1 MNAFKL
7 VGRGRRK
14 VLMLSGLLGNQHA
27 FDRGLAYADLDLFQ
41 YAVMDYRGF
50 GGSAGEAGLHTVHEA
65 SMDAVYLS
73 EYLGWSSFTVLGHSL
88 GALVAQMVALAK
100 PRSVRHI
107 VSVAG
112 LGAGGLRADAARRQL
127 LDAAAESIDART
139 TMVNAGTASRYS
151 RAACRAIAS
160 ATLASTRPEAFR
172 GLVSSASLTDVSAQ
186 VRASPTPISVI
197 VGSADPAASAEAAK
211 STTLAWYPKAALTVL
226 DGGHYLPDEAPLAMM
241 TAIEK
246 ALA

>member
-7 VGRGRRK
+7 IGRGGRK
-14 VLMLSGLLGNQHA
+14 VLMLSGLLGDRRA
-27 FDRGLAYADLDLFQ
+27 FDRALAYADLDQFQ

-50 GGSAGEAGLHTVHEA
+50 GGSAGEAGLHTVQEA

-73 EYLGWSSFTVLGHSL
+73 EYLDWRSFSVLGHSL
-88 GALVAQMVALAK
+88 GALVAQIVALAK

-112 LGAGGLRADAARRQL
+112 LSAGGLRADASRRQL
-127 LDAAAESIDART
+127 LDAAAESIEARM

-160 ATLASTRPEAFR
+160 ATLGSTRPEAFR
-172 GLVSSASLTDVSAQ
+172 GLVNSAVLSDVSAQ
-186 VRASPTPISVI
+186 VRGFPTPISVL
-197 VGSADPAASAEAAK
+197 VGSADPGASAEAAK
-211 STTLAWYPKAALTVL
+211 STTLAWYPNAALTVL
-226 DGGHYLPDEAPLAMM
+226 HGGHYLPDEAPL
-241 TAIEK
+241 
-246 ALA
+246 